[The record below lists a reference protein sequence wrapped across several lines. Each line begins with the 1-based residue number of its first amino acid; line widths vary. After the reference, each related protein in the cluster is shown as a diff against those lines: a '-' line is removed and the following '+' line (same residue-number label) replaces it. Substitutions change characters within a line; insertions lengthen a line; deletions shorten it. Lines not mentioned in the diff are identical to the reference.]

1 MNSKLLIIG
10 SGGHAKVSIEL
21 LEENG
26 QKPDAILAKDSSQ
39 ASLWGIPIFGE
50 DKLSFSELKKLGFDR
65 CFVAIG
71 DNRTR
76 VSVYEKAIQNGM
88 KPRSIVSDSAIVSKR
103 SNLGIGSL
111 VMHNAVIN
119 ADTTIGNF
127 SIINTSAVVEH
138 DCIIGYG
145 VHIAP
150 NSTVCGGVS
159 IGAETFI
166 GAGSTV
172 RPNAMIGQKVIVGAG
187 STVVS
192 NLGNGISVVGTP
204 AKEMLRN

>member
-1 MNSKLLIIG
+1 MSSKLLIIG
-10 SGGHAKVSIEL
+10 SGGHAKVSIDL
-21 LEENG
+21 LMENHV
-26 QKPDAILAKDSSQ
+26 QPDAILAKDSLQS
-39 ASLWGIPIFGE
+39 SLWEIPIFGE
-50 DKLSFSELKKLGFDR
+50 DKFSFSQLRSMGFGY

-76 VSVYEKAIQNGM
+76 VSVYAKAIQNGM
-88 KPRSIVSDSAIVSKR
+88 QPRSIVSGSARISKHA
-103 SNLGIGSL
+103 SLGLGTL
-111 VMHNAVIN
+111 VMHNVVIN

-138 DCIIGYG
+138 DCIIGDG

-150 NSTVCGGVS
+150 NSTVCGGVC

-172 RPNAMIGQKVIVGAG
+172 RPNSKIGDKVVVGAG
-187 STVVS
+187 STVVADVQI
-192 NLGNGISVVGTP
+192 GVTVVGSP
-204 AKEMLRN
+204 AREVMRS

>member
-1 MNSKLLIIG
+1 MSSKLLIVG

-26 QKPDAILAKDSSQ
+26 ERPDAILAEDSLQSN
-39 ASLWGIPIFGE
+39 LWEIPIFGE
-50 DKLSFSELKKLGFDR
+50 DKFSFSELKSMGFDY

-71 DNRTR
+71 DNRIR
-76 VSVYEKAIQNGM
+76 VSVYEKAIKNGM
-88 KPRSIVSDSAIVSKR
+88 QPRSIVSSSARISKR
-103 SNLGIGSL
+103 SNLGLGSL

-138 DCIIGYG
+138 DCTIGDG

-150 NSTVCGGVS
+150 NSTVCGGVR
-159 IGAETFI
+159 IGTETFI

-172 RPNAMIGQKVIVGAG
+172 RPNAIIGDMVIVGAG
-187 STVVS
+187 STVVADVR
-192 NLGNGISVVGTP
+192 NGVTVLGIS
-204 AKEMLRN
+204 AKETLKN